1 MPYKKLRWLFSCLLA
16 VLCLLTVLSAQADP
30 VFQVTLKSSKIT
42 LSAGETKI
50 IDYTVTASSDV
61 LDKTLTFAS
70 SSTDIVT
77 VDSMG
82 QLTAKSVGYANIT
95 ITHAAEPK
103 VELTCQVE
111 VVSSSTMALNLYSV
125 VLPING
131 TVQLTATTSSA
142 ALPVTYSTSDPKVC
156 TVDASTGI
164 VKAVGEGTAQI
175 LAANAHGVKAVCEVK
190 VSKTKPDG
198 AVTPTPAPTTPPS
211 GGQAAFVNTVSGSLN
226 LRSAPSLYATV
237 LRTIPEKA
245 AFTVLEYGSDWCKA
259 QYGSTVGYVMTKFVR
274 LASDPAPVTPTP
286 TTPVTPAGQ
295 ATVQTPSG
303 SLNMRVN
310 PWVGA
315 SRIRLIPRKAVV
327 DILVYGSEWCYVRY
341 KGDEGY
347 VMTKF
352 LSVGSGGGSSSGGSS
367 TATFAQVV
375 TGGGG
380 LNLRKK
386 ASTGS
391 TRLLIIPEGML
402 VQVQS
407 KGSEWCKVTFNG
419 VTGYV
424 KTNFLKF

>member
-1 MPYKKLRWLFSCLLA
+1 MLQAKECILFMPYKKLRWLFSCLLA

-61 LDKTLTFAS
+61 VDKTLTFAS

-77 VDSMG
+77 VDSTG

-131 TVQLTATTSSA
+131 TVQLTGTTSSA

-259 QYGSTVGYVMTKFVR
+259 QYGSTVGYVMTKFLVLGTGVSKTSLLPDTISTPNVSTYDR
-274 LASDPAPVTPTP
+274 FVAVDAAISEHDGIMNGIALAPQGKSIVLGATD
-286 TTPVTPAGQ
+286 TTGHPLFTAG
-295 ATVQTPSG
+295 
-303 SLNMRVN
+303 
-310 PWVGA
+310 
-315 SRIRLIPRKAVV
+315 
-327 DILVYGSEWCYVRY
+327 
-341 KGDEGY
+341 
-347 VMTKF
+347 
-352 LSVGSGGGSSSGGSS
+352 VGSNTVGSILGGV
-367 TATFAQVV
+367 ANV
-375 TGGGG
+375 
-380 LNLRKK
+380 
-386 ASTGS
+386 
-391 TRLLIIPEGML
+391 GMGAYS
-402 VQVQS
+402 VWG
-407 KGSEWCKVTFNG
+407 K
-419 VTGYV
+419 
-424 KTNFLKF
+424 